1 MSGSGVL
8 SRWSRRKAGL
18 DAAPEASTPAAAAV
32 ERVASI
38 GAVTT
43 DASVVGTAPASLD
56 PVAPKPIAAEPVLAL
71 PSMADVAVLTRESDY
86 SRFVM
91 TDIDPAVRNAAM
103 KKLFSDPHFNIMDG
117 LDTYIGD
124 YSQPDPIP
132 LSMLRSMNQAISL
145 GLFDDDEV
153 DESVTNAPA
162 TSLACPD
169 GEALAPLAQSP
180 SGPPHPELRHDDD
193 ADLRLQQDDAPRR
206 PGAGPGTRA

>member
-1 MSGSGVL
+1 MSGSGFL

-18 DAAPEASTPAAAAV
+18 DAAPEGSRPSAAAV
-32 ERVASI
+32 EPIASI
-38 GAVTT
+38 GPVTT
-43 DASVVGTAPASLD
+43 DASVVGIAPASLD
-56 PVAPKPIAAEPVLAL
+56 PVAPQPVAAEPAVAL

-86 SRFVM
+86 SRFV
-91 TDIDPAVRNAAM
+91 TTGIDPAVRNAAM

-145 GLFDDDEV
+145 GLFDDEV

-180 SGPPHPELRHDDD
+180 PGPPHPELRHDDD

>member
-1 MSGSGVL
+1 MSGSGFL

-18 DAAPEASTPAAAAV
+18 DAAPEGSRPAAAAV
-32 ERVASI
+32 ERAASI
-38 GAVTT
+38 GSVTT
-43 DASVVGTAPASLD
+43 DASVVGIAPASLD
-56 PVAPKPIAAEPVLAL
+56 PVAPQPVAAEPAVDL

-86 SRFVM
+86 SRFV
-91 TDIDPAVRNAAM
+91 TTGIDPAVRNAAM

-145 GLFDDDEV
+145 GLFDDEV
-153 DESVTNAPA
+153 VESVTNAPA

>member
-1 MSGSGVL
+1 MSGSGFL

-18 DAAPEASTPAAAAV
+18 DAAPEGSRPSAAAV
-32 ERVASI
+32 EPIASI
-38 GAVTT
+38 GPVTT
-43 DASVVGTAPASLD
+43 DASVVGIAPASLD
-56 PVAPKPIAAEPVLAL
+56 PVAPQPVAAEPAVAL

-86 SRFVM
+86 SRFV
-91 TDIDPAVRNAAM
+91 TTGIDPAVRNAAM

-145 GLFDDDEV
+145 GLFDDEV

-180 SGPPHPELRHDDD
+180 SGAPRPEVRHDDD
-193 ADLRLQQDDAPRR
+193 LDLRLQQDDASRR

>member
-1 MSGSGVL
+1 MSGSGFL

-18 DAAPEASTPAAAAV
+18 DAAPEGSRPRAAAV
-32 ERVASI
+32 EPIASI
-38 GAVTT
+38 GPVTT
-43 DASVVGTAPASLD
+43 DASVVGIAPASLD
-56 PVAPKPIAAEPVLAL
+56 PVAPQPVAAEPAVAL

-86 SRFVM
+86 SRFV
-91 TDIDPAVRNAAM
+91 TTGIDPAVRNAAM

-145 GLFDDDEV
+145 GLFDDEV